1 MLDVLSVGGS
11 RDALCRSLRREPD
24 LFGRVPQTGPVS
36 KTEFVVALMGFY
48 FILFFIKRKH
58 GR

>member
-1 MLDVLSVGGS
+1 MLDVSSVGGS

-36 KTEFVVALMGFY
+36 KTEFVVALM
-48 FILFFIKRKH
+48 FFFF
-58 GR
+58 